1 MSTLT
6 QLPEQQTQ
14 GHSLRIGVS
23 FGLVYFFWGSTYL
36 AIQIAVQHFP
46 APVLGS
52 IRFLIGGI
60 PALAWC
66 ALTGKKIAI
75 SRRDALKLAVIGV
88 LLLTTGN
95 VVLAWTEETL
105 NSGLA
110 AMIVAIVPIWVA
122 LIEMG
127 IGGDRLNRRGW
138 MGLLLGIAGLVV
150 LTWPDLTSGTPIGRR
165 DLLVS
170 IVVMLAALSWALGS
184 VFSRRFKVGIH
195 PFAATGWEMTFAGLV
210 NTVIAAVTGGF
221 HRADWSR
228 PGWLAVAYLV
238 VFGSWVGFTAYIWL
252 LEHVPTPKVAT
263 YAYINPIVAV
273 FLGWLLHHEQV
284 NWSMFLGM
292 IVIVAAVALVT
303 SSKLRTKTTECPAPA
318 ECGIP

>member
-23 FGLVYFFWGSTYL
+23 FGLVYLFWGSTYL

-75 SRRDALKLAVIGV
+75 SRREALKLAVIGV

>member
-1 MSTLT
+1 MR
-6 QLPEQQTQ
+6 QTE
-14 GHSLRIGVS
+14 GHRLRVGVS

-46 APVLGS
+46 APVLGAV
-52 IRFLIGGI
+52 RFLIGGI
-60 PALAWC
+60 PMLAWC
-66 ALTGKKIAI
+66 ALSGKKIAI
-75 SRRDALKLAVIGV
+75 SKGDALKLAVIGV

-138 MGLLLGIAGLVV
+138 IGLLLGIVGLVV
-150 LTWPDLTSGTPIGRR
+150 LMWPDFVSGGSAGKRN
-165 DLLVS
+165 LLVS

-184 VFSRRFKVGIH
+184 VCSRHFKVGIH

-210 NTVIAAVTGGF
+210 NTLIAAASGGF

-263 YAYINPIVAV
+263 YAYVNPVVAV
-273 FLGWLLHHEQV
+273 FLGWLLHSERL
-284 NWSMFLGM
+284 NWSMFFGM

-303 SSKLRTKTTECPAPA
+303 SSKLSTKEAGGCRLPAS
-318 ECGIP
+318 G

>member
-1 MSTLT
+1 MPTLT

-14 GHSLRIGVS
+14 GHGLRVAIS

-46 APVLGS
+46 AAALGS

-60 PALAWC
+60 PVLAWC

-75 SRRDALKLAVIGV
+75 SRHEALKLAVIGV

-122 LIEMG
+122 LIEMAF
-127 IGGDRLNRRGW
+127 GGARLNRRGW
-138 MGLLLGIAGLVV
+138 TGLLLGMVGLVV
-150 LTWPDLTSGTPIGRR
+150 LTWPDLTSGTPIGKR

-170 IVVMLAALSWALGS
+170 LVVMLAAFSWALGS
-184 VFSRRFKVGIH
+184 VCSHRFKVGLH
-195 PFAATGWEMTFAGLV
+195 PLASTGWEMTFAGLV
-210 NTVIAAVTGGF
+210 NTLIAAATGGF

-228 PGWLAVAYLV
+228 PGWLAIAYLV

-263 YAYINPIVAV
+263 YAYVNPIVAV
-273 FLGWLLHHEQV
+273 FLGWLLHNEQLT
-284 NWSMFLGM
+284 WSMFLGM

-303 SSKLRTKTTECPAPA
+303 TSKLRTKGSDCRLPASS
-318 ECGIP
+318 